1 MKYYLVIR
9 YFLQVKVVSIYSMS
23 VRKSIKDYLKEDIE
37 DISKLLSLALKKSKE
52 QLFSNPNYELN
63 NIELKALDNLIEQR
77 NDGKPFAYLKGS
89 QGFYDLNF
97 IVSSATLIPRPET
110 ELLIDITLDTF
121 DINTKINAL
130 DLGTGSG
137 VIAITLSEKYLN
149 WSISATDQSKEAL
162 KIAQLNTNKNINF
175 YHGNWFDPLPKEKFD
190 LIVSNPP
197 YINDHDPHLKSLSYE
212 PIEALISGSDGLD
225 DIRKIILQAPQ
236 FLNQA
241 GYLLLEHGYNQ
252 KNHIIDLLKESF
264 VNIKAFKDINKIDR
278 AILAQLR

>member
-1 MKYYLVIR
+1 
-9 YFLQVKVVSIYSMS
+9 MS

-149 WSISATDQSKEAL
+149 WSISATDQSKAAL

-264 VNIKAFKDINKIDR
+264 ENIKAFKDINKIDR

>member
-1 MKYYLVIR
+1 MCIR
-9 YFLQVKVVSIYSMS
+9 D
-23 VRKSIKDYLKEDIE
+23 R
-37 DISKLLSLALKKSKE
+37 
-52 QLFSNPNYELN
+52 
-63 NIELKALDNLIEQR
+63 
-77 NDGKPFAYLKGS
+77 
-89 QGFYDLNF
+89 
-97 IVSSATLIPRPET
+97 
-110 ELLIDITLDTF
+110 
-121 DINTKINAL
+121 
-130 DLGTGSG
+130 
-137 VIAITLSEKYLN
+137 
-149 WSISATDQSKEAL
+149 
-162 KIAQLNTNKNINF
+162 
-175 YHGNWFDPLPKEKFD
+175 
-190 LIVSNPP
+190 